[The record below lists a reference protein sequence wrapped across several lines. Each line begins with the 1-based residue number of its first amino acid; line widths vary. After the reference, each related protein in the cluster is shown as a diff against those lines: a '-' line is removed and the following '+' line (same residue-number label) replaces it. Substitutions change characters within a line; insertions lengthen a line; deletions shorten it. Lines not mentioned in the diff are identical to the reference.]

1 MEKGRFPAIFVL
13 FFVSLMSLSAQSA
26 NQRFNDFTPNVSQ
39 IRVES
44 RNNLIRLTWTDSPDV
59 RGPVFIFR
67 SARPFTGS
75 VPANI
80 RPVIVRYGAQYY
92 IDDTDGMDNLYY
104 FIAASDT
111 SGRRYDIVIPRINS
125 VFVNLAN
132 PQSPVV
138 ENPPVIIAS
147 EPQNIFNMTARR
159 DGERVI
165 IRYNSLNPQK
175 NAVLYRSMQPVT
187 QPQDLLNA
195 VIVQSGFRNSFIDR
209 PVSGY
214 WYYAVIYE
222 DEITS
227 GNISIKPGINTTIA
241 EVVIFD
247 DELTERFFRPIPLP
261 FMSGSGNAPDGF
273 LSDVSQPNPLSAEAI
288 VLLKNS
294 RLPHKA
300 PLELKKPRV
309 FSVDM
314 QSPAGGEESALV
326 HIVTEYFRK
335 YDWEKSLTYL
345 QQYLSVP
352 RSPEVQARGRFYLA
366 QTLYFTGSYRE
377 ALWEFLSFRYSHPV
391 EANSWID
398 AVLAAMVH

>member
-1 MEKGRFPAIFVL
+1 MVKRRFQAFFVL
-13 FFVSLMSLSAQSA
+13 FLVSLTGLSAQS
-26 NQRFNDFTPNVSQ
+26 NDFIPNVSQ

-80 RPVIVRYGAQYY
+80 RPVIVRYGTQYY

-104 FIAASDT
+104 FIATSDT
-111 SGRRYDIVIPRINS
+111 SGRRYDLILPRINS
-125 VFVNLAN
+125 VFVNLAH
-132 PQSPVV
+132 PESPVV

-159 DGERVI
+159 DGDRVI
-165 IRYNSLNPQK
+165 VRYNSLNPQK
-175 NAVLYRSMQPVT
+175 SAVLYRSMQPVT

-195 VIVQSGFRNSFIDR
+195 VIVQSGFKNTYIDR
-209 PVSGY
+209 PISGY

-227 GNISIKPGINTTIA
+227 GNISIKPGINTTTS
-241 EVVIFD
+241 EVAIYD
-247 DELTERFFRPIPLP
+247 DELTDRFLRPIPLP
-261 FMSGSGNAPDGF
+261 FMSASGNLPDGF
-273 LSDVSQPNPLSAEAI
+273 LSDVTQPNPLSAEAV

-294 RLPHKA
+294 RLPNKP

-314 QSPAGGEESALV
+314 HSPSIGEESALV
-326 HIVTEYFRK
+326 HIVIEYFSK
-335 YDWEKSLTYL
+335 YDWEKSLVNL
-345 QQYLSVP
+345 QQFLSVP
-352 RSPEVQARGRFYLA
+352 RSQEVQARGRFYLA
-366 QTLYFTGSYRE
+366 QTLYFSGSYRE
-377 ALWEFLSFRYSHPV
+377 ALWEFLSFRHSHPV
-391 EANSWID
+391 EANSWIE